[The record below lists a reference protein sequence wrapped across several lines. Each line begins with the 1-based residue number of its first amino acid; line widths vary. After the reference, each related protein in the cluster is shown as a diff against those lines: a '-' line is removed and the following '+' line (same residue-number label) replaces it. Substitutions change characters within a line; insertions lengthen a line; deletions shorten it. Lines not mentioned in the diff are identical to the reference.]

1 MRNKSKIEN
10 KMKRERDA
18 GGETGI
24 IGLSKDPIRSR
35 LSGRPFKRVRLLD
48 GNEPIDL
55 TN

>member
-18 GGETGI
+18 GGETGLS
-24 IGLSKDPIRSR
+24 LSKDPIRSR

-55 TN
+55 TD